1 MKGEK
6 REEEGDG
13 KQEEEGEGRERRSDE
28 TGEKGDQMRREEKLT
43 R

>member
-28 TGEKGDQMRREEKLT
+28 TGRETNKVIKGR
-43 R
+43 